1 MIGQRETLAPAQ
13 VVDAVAR
20 EAERL
25 ARDQR
30 HEVLVI
36 ELRGRLEQHAVAMA
50 RAPGLGAGRPRR
62 VARRQLELPGV
73 GRLVFLPGR
82 DPAREGQLAEGL
94 AQQRLFGGLGI
105 EIHHVLGLELRQRLA
120 LHEQA
125 LHAEDR
131 RELVVL
137 FGQRA
142 RLGLDAEQLRH
153 EVLELWRQR
162 DQQFGFGL
170 RRERL
175 GRGTRREQRIAQRGV
190 RGGDEVE
197 KLLVEACQPVALV
210 EVRKIEPERQL
221 EHDPGVPQWRCAT
234 IRRCISAINLPCC
247 KVTARRGGIFRDA
260 QVPFRHAI
268 ATSTPAHGT
277 AA

>member
-1 MIGQRETLAPAQ
+1 M
-13 VVDAVAR
+13 
-20 EAERL
+20 
-25 ARDQR
+25 
-30 HEVLVI
+30 
-36 ELRGRLEQHAVAMA
+36 
-50 RAPGLGAGRPRR
+50 
-62 VARRQLELPGV
+62 
-73 GRLVFLPGR
+73 
-82 DPAREGQLAEGL
+82 PAREGQLAEGL

-175 GRGTRREQRIAQRGV
+175 GRGTRREQRIVQRGV

-247 KVTARRGGIFRDA
+247 KVTARRGGIFRGA
-260 QVPFRHAI
+260 QVPFRHATE
-268 ATSTPAHGT
+268 TSTPAHGT